1 MKFLSGGKLKNI
13 LKKLDKSFFKESLQK
28 VLDCLLIRRY
38 RTKIPSSLKFAE
50 QLMEYPNKEERPYR
64 AIFLFTDGLDEKLVQ
79 KEFWT
84 NTIFNNEK
92 LSFGLFFVKSIYLI
106 EQNWVFVE
114 EIWKEFEIYNKNAK

>member
-1 MKFLSGGKLKNI
+1 
-13 LKKLDKSFFKESLQK
+13 
-28 VLDCLLIRRY
+28 
-38 RTKIPSSLKFAE
+38 
-50 QLMEYPNKEERPYR
+50 MEYPNKEERPYR
-64 AIFLFTDGLDEKLVQ
+64 AIFLFTDVLDEKLVQ
-79 KEFWT
+79 KELWT